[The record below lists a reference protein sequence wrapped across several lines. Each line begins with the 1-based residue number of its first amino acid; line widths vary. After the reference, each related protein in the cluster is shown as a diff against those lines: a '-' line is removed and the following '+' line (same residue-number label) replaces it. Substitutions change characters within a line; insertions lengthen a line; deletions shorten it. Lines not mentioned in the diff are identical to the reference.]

1 MLCAGVGFEFQMI
14 DFQVQ
19 IGRDTFGTFVETE
32 NYNDLDELEDLLIE
46 QFSIIPKGVID
57 GSANTGGLFRLYFND
72 SVSAEKLDQIIS
84 SLSSSNGKT
93 SS

>member
-1 MLCAGVGFEFQMI
+1 MI
-14 DFQVQ
+14 DFKVQ
-19 IGRDTFGTFVETE
+19 IGRDTFGTFVETK

-57 GSANTGGLFRLYFND
+57 GSSNTVGPIRLYFND
-72 SVSAEKLDQIIS
+72 SVSSEKLDQIIGR
-84 SLSSSNGKT
+84 LSSSNGKT